1 MTDSGG
7 LSSELYRL
15 EQGRVVVMKKYI
27 TERKWD
33 KLFDEATKGFSEKTM
48 KDGSE
53 RYTFEGF
60 NEYMNAVANFPDDY
74 TIIGVRHQLSVLKD
88 RLHDYKLRHLKIGTV
103 KNLNKDKFTDFKI
116 EKIDWDVHW
125 MTNLYL
131 AVIIR
136 DYLRFFIEN
145 TPAIGNCVYDH
156 YPSIE
161 EDTLE
166 LHDKK
171 SEEWKALVNSV
182 ADEFDELA
190 KNVCNLDYDFDLSKH
205 KEMTKKAF
213 ADLAFIF
220 DDLEW

>member
-1 MTDSGG
+1 
-7 LSSELYRL
+7 
-15 EQGRVVVMKKYI
+15 MKKYI
-27 TERKWD
+27 NERKWD

-48 KDGSE
+48 EDGSK

-60 NEYMNAVANFPDDY
+60 DEYMNAVSNCPHDY

-103 KNLNKDKFTDFKI
+103 KNLNKEKFTDFKI

-156 YPSIE
+156 FPSIE
-161 EDTLE
+161 EDTSE
-166 LHDKK
+166 LCDKK
-171 SEEWKALVNSV
+171 SEEWKTLVNSV
-182 ADEFDELA
+182 ADEFDALA

>member
-1 MTDSGG
+1 
-7 LSSELYRL
+7 
-15 EQGRVVVMKKYI
+15 MKKYI

-33 KLFDEATKGFSEKTM
+33 KLFDEETKGFSEITM
-48 KDGSE
+48 EDGSK

-60 NEYMNAVANFPDDY
+60 DKYMNAVADFPDDY

-88 RLHDYKLRHLKIGTV
+88 RLSDYKLRHLKIGTV
-103 KNLNKDKFTDFKI
+103 KNLNKEKFTDFKI

-136 DYLRFFIEN
+136 DYLRFFIEK

-156 YPSIE
+156 FPSIE

-166 LHDKK
+166 LRDKK
-171 SEEWKALVNSV
+171 SEEWKTLVNSV

-190 KNVCNLDYDFDLSKH
+190 KNVCNLDNDFDLSKH

>member
-1 MTDSGG
+1 
-7 LSSELYRL
+7 
-15 EQGRVVVMKKYI
+15 MKKYI
-27 TERKWD
+27 TERMWD
-33 KLFDEATKGFSEKTM
+33 KLFDEATKGFSEITLE
-48 KDGSE
+48 DGSK

-60 NEYMNAVANFPDDY
+60 DEYMNAVSNCPHDY

-88 RLHDYKLRHLKIGTV
+88 RLRDYKLRHLKIGTV
-103 KNLNKDKFTDFKI
+103 KNLNKEKFTDFKI

-136 DYLRFFIEN
+136 DYLRFFIEK

-166 LHDKK
+166 LRDKK
-171 SEEWKALVNSV
+171 SEEWKTLVNSV
-182 ADEFDELA
+182 ADKFDELA
-190 KNVCNLDYDFDLSKH
+190 KNLCNCDYDFDLSKH